1 MPHRMRQKFGDIRPI
16 VVVILHDLSAPQM
29 HTQGHQHGLHVA
41 DTPFDQFKLFLHGQ
55 AFAMILR

>member
-1 MPHRMRQKFGDIRPI
+1 
-16 VVVILHDLSAPQM
+16 M